1 MSDPFYRMDER
12 CGYDGGAEEYSRRM
26 TRLTGEFI
34 DQFTTVPDL
43 RTTKQILSRVPKCC
57 IGQPPAPTMEEYKL
71 KPATKKDT
79 SRVRQTRWP
88 KEQKNES

>member
-12 CGYDGGAEEYSRRM
+12 CGYDGGAEEYSRKM
-26 TRLTGEFI
+26 TKLMGEFI

-57 IGQPPAPTMEEYKL
+57 M
-71 KPATKKDT
+71 
-79 SRVRQTRWP
+79 P
-88 KEQKNES
+88 KEQKNEETNPKPDVA